1 MFCNKCGT
9 EIAPGS
15 NLCSNCARAMNL
27 SSPMLGGPSR
37 LERHLRTFG
46 ILWMVGSGICYSP
59 GICPYAPRISV
70 VHFSIPGTEHVARII
85 GPFVSLS
92 GRFDLPAGER
102 LRNLRRLGTDEASFL
117 GAHCRNYS
125 RRHGSVPLS
134 ARYSTRRLHALGLA
148 LRRRHAISTP
158 GD

>member
-27 SSPMLGGPSR
+27 SSPMIGGPSR
-37 LERHLRTFG
+37 LERHLRTLG
-46 ILWMVGSGICYSP
+46 ILWMVGSGILLLS
-59 GICPYAPRISV
+59 GICPYAPGLGSSLLHSWDRKRRADNRAV
-70 VHFSIPGTEHVARII
+70 R
-85 GPFVSLS
+85 SLS
-92 GRFDLPAGER
+92 SRIGLPAGER
-102 LRNLRRLGTDEASFL
+102 LRNLRRLGIDEASIL

-125 RRHGSVPLS
+125 GRHRSVPLS
-134 ARYSTRRLHALGLA
+134 ARYSTRRLHALGLVV
-148 LRRRHAISTP
+148 RRRYAISTP